1 MKKIKS
7 AAVLGLGQFGISL
20 ALEFMEQNV
29 QVLAA
34 DINPST
40 VERIAS
46 KVTYAVTADLTDAE
60 AINELG
66 LKNMDIVIICM
77 SQNIEAT
84 IMCIVMAKEA
94 GVPEIIAKAAS
105 KRTVDIYKKVGAD
118 RVVQPEAEHGRVTA
132 RKLMA
137 SNFIEFFGLS
147 EDINIVEMYPKE
159 DWVGYSI
166 SQLELRKKHRI
177 NVVAI
182 VNEDK
187 LSNIADPDIPL
198 QSDDRLLIA
207 VNNDDINKLIS

>member
-1 MKKIKS
+1 MKKIQS

-29 QVLAA
+29 HVLAA

-46 KVTYAVTADLTDAE
+46 KVTYAVTADLTNTE
-60 AINELG
+60 AINDLG
-66 LKNMDIVIICM
+66 LGNMDIVIICM

-94 GVPEIIAKAAS
+94 GVPEVIAKAAS

-118 RVVQPEAEHGRVTA
+118 MVVQPEAEHGRVTA

-137 SNFIEFFGLS
+137 ANFIEFFGLS
-147 EDINIVEMYPKE
+147 DDINIVEMYPKE
-159 DWVGYSI
+159 EWVGCSI

-182 VNEDK
+182 INENK
-187 LSNIADPDIPL
+187 LSTIADPEIPL
-198 QSDDRLLIA
+198 QADDRLLIA
-207 VNNDDINKLIS
+207 VNNDDVSQLIN